1 MCGIVSY
8 FGPRDGVERVLN
20 ALELLTYR
28 APDSSG
34 LAVLDADDQLAV
46 RRAVGTAVH
55 LKQAI
60 AANPLPPLR
69 QSEMQIVVGH
79 GRWAMVGAVTEAN
92 THPISDRSQARV
104 ACENG
109 SHNASLMLE
118 KMADQDQWWQAR
130 GVPADEPVHRT
141 QNTTEVLTYEWERM
155 TLLQA
160 EDNLPAGS
168 AELMEKLDEWAV
180 ADAEERAL
188 RLAVWRLRQGNAHA
202 CAFYSIHRPDTLYI
216 TSHHKPIALISRI
229 ADDGRQEVMVASDV
243 NAALML
249 WPQEVVATA
258 VATIETL
265 QASGADQS
273 HINAILD
280 KFRVDVIYLDGDV
293 YQGEE
298 LLARIDKCELNGR
311 VQPRIT
317 ITRYDGTPIAVA
329 AQSVRLNPAMVGKKG
344 YATYTESHI
353 AEIPDVLDTIVQAY
367 LPDGRLNLDSIWEAD
382 ELLWPG
388 LNSDALQA
396 HFGAHLEKMGR
407 LLLIGEGSSW
417 RDAQAAAPLFREL
430 FPDVM
435 VNVYRPIQVLNLGE
449 AIDPETDLALEI
461 SWSGTTDSLL
471 KVDRWLAQM
480 DVMRVA
486 ITGRPQS
493 DLGRRAARSGGTV
506 NVHTGVEVSVATVK
520 GYEAIL
526 LTLNLLALQL
536 AERRSG
542 IRETTGV
549 ESVETAVLAQL
560 LNELTLVV
568 PQHVRAVIN
577 DNTRSRFLRQVAAR
591 CRDFNKVVV
600 VGDSPIDIEAELK
613 IEELAQIVAGTADFH
628 DADLR
633 ALIERSAL
641 VQDDR
646 RRTLFIINATTPA
659 AQWEAQFIINYL
671 RELDVF
677 CLIHTTLHDQTAA
690 WQKLP
695 NTAVFI
701 SPQVLDALQPLVD
714 APFFFEL
721 AVALAY
727 ARGLSPD
734 EIDRPRNLAKSVT
747 TTGAE
752 RRALVEARRSFH
764 NVDLQE
770 FNDGRLARTAWDL
783 LLARPSR
790 AALRAT
796 VALRAAVAVI
806 AQPLPDQL
814 AFNHPAHLVVAADT
828 KATENAAYMAAAAWH
843 ELLNIDVV
851 VYRRFISELPQVNP
865 DTALVRLIRAGS
877 VLAVRD
883 EQTVALPSDLSPLQ
897 QELLGS
903 VYLIGL
909 AVRLARQHGLDTRL
923 WEAGLAQLPLVVA
936 EILADTR
943 LARDIE
949 AVLRPFVQTGYDK
962 VQIIGGGQDFAAA
975 TSIAYSLRMNGF
987 MAEALYTDSAWHGPL
1002 ATVGGPDA
1010 DHDTLIII
1018 LATDPLFQAAALV
1031 DTQVYRTR
1039 QANVILV
1046 VPAGNEGL
1054 PGVRGVDA
1062 AAVLPVTAVPRPFLP
1077 ITHTAF
1083 GDVLARQMAQLWEK
1097 REL

>member
-8 FGPRDGVERVLN
+8 FGPNDGVECVLN

-34 LAVLDADDQLAV
+34 LAVLAADGELAI

-55 LKQAI
+55 LKNAI

-79 GRWAMVGAVTEAN
+79 GRWAMVGAVTIEN
-92 THPISDRSQARV
+92 THPISDRSRAHV

-118 KMADQDQWWQAR
+118 KMADQAQWWRAR
-130 GVPADEPVHRT
+130 GIPADEPVHRT

-155 TLLQA
+155 ALLLA

-168 AELMEKLDEWAV
+168 SEFVERLDEWAV
-180 ADAEERAL
+180 TDAEERAL
-188 RLAVWRLRQGNAHA
+188 RLAIWRLREGNAHA
-202 CAFYSIHRPDTLYI
+202 CAFYSTHRPDTLYV
-216 TSHHKPIALISRI
+216 TSHHKPIALISHT
-229 ADDGRQEVMVASDV
+229 DDAGRQEVMVASDV

-249 WPQEVVATA
+249 WPKEVVETA
-258 VATIETL
+258 VATLETL
-265 QASGADQS
+265 KANGADQA
-273 HINAILD
+273 HINAILEQ
-280 KFRVDVIYLDGDV
+280 FRVDVIFLDGDV

-298 LLARIDKCELNGR
+298 LLARIQKCEAD
-311 VQPRIT
+311 QPQIT
-317 ITRYDGTPIAVA
+317 VTRYDGTPVAVA
-329 AQSVRLNPAMVGKKG
+329 PQSIRLNPAMVGKRG
-344 YATYTESHI
+344 YDTYTESHI

-367 LPDGRLNLDSIWEAD
+367 VQDGQLNLGSIWED
-382 ELLWPG
+382 GELLWPG
-388 LNSDALQA
+388 LNSTVLCN
-396 HFGAHLEKMGR
+396 HFGQHLEKLDR

-430 FPDVM
+430 FPGVL
-435 VNVYRPIQVLNLGE
+435 VIVYRPIQVLNLGE
-449 AIDPETDLALEI
+449 AIDPAHDLALEI

-480 DVMRVA
+480 GVQRVA
-486 ITGRPQS
+486 VTGRPQS
-493 DLGRRAARSGGTV
+493 DLGRRAARSGGV
-506 NVHTGVEVSVATVK
+506 LNVHTGVEVSVATVK

-526 LTLNLLALQL
+526 MTLHLLALQL
-536 AERRSG
+536 AEMHDQVR
-542 IRETTGV
+542 
-549 ESVETAVLAQL
+549 ETAVLSQL
-560 LNELTLVV
+560 LNELLYVV
-568 PQHVRAVIN
+568 PQHVRAVLN
-577 DNTRSRFLRQVAAR
+577 DAARSRFIRQIAGR
-591 CRDFNKVVV
+591 CRDFNKAAV
-600 VGDSPIDIEAELK
+600 VGSSPVDIEAELK
-613 IEELAQIVAGTADFH
+613 IEELAQIVARTSDFH

-641 VQDDR
+641 VKDDR
-646 RRTLFIINATTPA
+646 QRTLFIINATTPGA
-659 AQWEAQFIINYL
+659 RWEAQFIINYL
-671 RELDVF
+671 RELGVF
-677 CLIHTTLHDQTAA
+677 CLIHTTPHDRLAE
-690 WQKLP
+690 WQKLS
-695 NTAVFI
+695 NTAVFV
-701 SPQVLDALQPLVD
+701 SPQVSDALQPLVD

-727 ARGLSPD
+727 ARGLLPD

-752 RRALVEARRSFH
+752 RRVLVEARRSFH
-764 NVDLQE
+764 NVDLQA
-770 FNDGRLARTAWDL
+770 FNDGRLAKTAWDL
-783 LLARPSR
+783 LQERPSR
-790 AALRAT
+790 AALQAT

-806 AQPLPDQL
+806 TEPLPDQL
-814 AFNHPAHLVVAADT
+814 ALNHPAHLVIAADT
-828 KATENAAYMAAAAWH
+828 KATENAAYMAAAAWQ
-843 ELLNIDVV
+843 ELLGIDLT

-865 DTALVRLIRAGS
+865 GTALLRLIRAGS

-883 EQTVALPSDLSPLQ
+883 EHTVALPSDLSPLQ
-897 QELLGS
+897 LELLGS

-909 AVRLARQHGLDTRL
+909 AVRLARQRGLDTSL

-936 EILADTR
+936 EVLADTR
-943 LARDIE
+943 LARDVS
-949 AVLRPFVQTGYDK
+949 ASLVQFVQAGYDK

-975 TSIAYSLRMNGF
+975 ASIAHSLRRRGF

-1010 DHDTLIII
+1010 EHDTLIVI

-1039 QANVILV
+1039 DARIILV
-1046 VPAGNEGL
+1046 VPAGNEHL
-1054 PGVRGVDA
+1054 AAVRGVDA
-1062 AAVLPVTAVPRPFLP
+1062 AVVLAITAVPRPFLP
-1077 ITHTAF
+1077 VIHAAF

-1097 REL
+1097 REF